1 MISDQIL
8 SDFVFFILTAG
19 NLNSVKLETMANIKD
34 LVTDAQ
40 VESLH
45 CVVETGSG
53 KFVCYSRLA
62 VDAWV
67 VGATDGCDLWRLE
80 LDMDDLDSQR
90 DLSDVSSLD
99 AYLAKLR
106 WGDQ

>member
-1 MISDQIL
+1 
-8 SDFVFFILTAG
+8 
-19 NLNSVKLETMANIKD
+19 MANIKD
-34 LVTDAQ
+34 LVTDAE

-45 CVVETGSG
+45 HVVETGSG

-67 VGATDGCDLWRLE
+67 VGVTDGCDLWRLE

-106 WGDQ
+106 